1 MDIQSNAIE
10 VIESELLAIEKLK
23 NFIDADF
30 EKAIEIIHQSQ
41 GRVIVTGIGKSALI
55 SQKIV
60 ATLNSTGTPAIF
72 MHAADAIHGDLGMI
86 QTNDIVICIS
96 KSGHS
101 SEIKVLLPLIKR
113 GGNILIAMTGN
124 KDSFLAKEAD
134 IILRT
139 DIDKEACP
147 FNLAP
152 TASSTSQIVM
162 GDAIAICLL
171 KLKSFDPKDFAK
183 FHPGGALGKK
193 LYLKVNDLIKNNAL
207 PIVKSTSNVRI
218 VLEII
223 TSNRLG
229 ATAVIDSEKVVGII
243 TDGDI
248 RRMLMHAEALEQ
260 KQAKDIMSSSPV
272 CISADAYAIEAYQTM
287 KKHAINH
294 IVVLNDGKYS
304 GMVHIQDLINEGIV

>member
-1 MDIQSNAIE
+1 
-10 VIESELLAIEKLK
+10 
-23 NFIDADF
+23 
-30 EKAIEIIHQSQ
+30 
-41 GRVIVTGIGKSALI
+41 
-55 SQKIV
+55 
-60 ATLNSTGTPAIF
+60 
-72 MHAADAIHGDLGMI
+72 
-86 QTNDIVICIS
+86 
-96 KSGHS
+96 
-101 SEIKVLLPLIKR
+101 
-113 GGNILIAMTGN
+113 MTGN